1 MIVILDSNQL
11 FSNNSAE
18 SIINYRSWILGLQ
31 TFELPVALTLSPEA
45 WTPEGGLITA
55 AFKLKRK
62 VVQVHFQADI
72 NRMYEQ
78 AQREGLA

>member
-1 MIVILDSNQL
+1 MILKLVCNEL
-11 FSNNSAE
+11 FSNYSAQ
-18 SIINYRSWILGLQ
+18 SDIHNCSCTIGLQ

-78 AQREGLA
+78 AQREGLV